1 MWVLETKL
9 WSFAR
14 TVQSP
19 KCWATSPAPNAG
31 FSFRKSK
38 HYKKKTV
45 NTSAIK
51 EFWQTKKKIKHL
63 RRKLAQSK
71 YTKAEK
77 KKANKYPTKHLN
89 IISIQ
94 KSRDDV
100 FQKSDGKCFKWV
112 PRSGKRHHRETVVH
126 CCASLQDIF
135 LGTCLSGKKNC
146 SLNHRKCQLQREQCS
161 SVNTVHFPYHQAW
174 ACPLCSLGMS
184 LSHPSP
190 PWEIPACHSIPSSGV
205 SSSRTCPS
213 IHWSPNTSHSTSL
226 LCFLKPV
233 SLSTCNIMNAGFS
246 PAIFSKSFRYLS
258 VSSLG
263 TEDHG
268 YSTQLLGRLQ
278 NATFQILAAFI
289 LSPDFPC

>member
-135 LGTCLSGKKNC
+135 LGTCLSGKK
-146 SLNHRKCQLQREQCS
+146 KLQPQPPE
-161 SVNTVHFPYHQAW
+161 VPAAEGTVQFCEHGSFP
-174 ACPLCSLGMS
+174 
-184 LSHPSP
+184 LS
-190 PWEIPACHSIPSSGV
+190 
-205 SSSRTCPS
+205 
-213 IHWSPNTSHSTSL
+213 
-226 LCFLKPV
+226 
-233 SLSTCNIMNAGFS
+233 
-246 PAIFSKSFRYLS
+246 
-258 VSSLG
+258 SSLG
-263 TEDHG
+263 
-268 YSTQLLGRLQ
+268 
-278 NATFQILAAFI
+278 
-289 LSPDFPC
+289 LSPLLSWNVFKPPIPSMGNPCLPFNPQFRCQFLQDLSFNSLISKYQPQHLPSVLSQACVPVNL